1 MFPPP
6 QPWKQRASV
15 DPQREYLAFTS
26 CFYLKSFRRVPAFLA
41 SSFAIM
47 KQANAAPGIVG
58 WALGADL
65 PRLEFHTLSAWE
77 DAPSLRR
84 FIQDGAHGSTLQA
97 YKTDMRRKTT
107 FVYFKVLGRELP
119 LTWKDAIA
127 RQARDNRADSAVS
140 KEV

>member
-6 QPWKQRASV
+6 QPWKQRTSV

-26 CFYLKSFRRVPAFLA
+26 CFYLKSFRRVPAFLV

-84 FIQDGAHGSTLQA
+84 FIQDGAHGSTLHA
-97 YKTDMRRKTT
+97 HKMDIRRKTT
-107 FVYFKVLGRELP
+107 FVYFKVLGRELSF
-119 LTWKDAIA
+119 TRKDSIVQQS
-127 RQARDNRADSAVS
+127 RPI
-140 KEV
+140 

>member
-6 QPWKQRASV
+6 QPWKQCTAV

-26 CFYLKSFRRVPAFLA
+26 CFYLKSFGRVPAFLA

-65 PRLEFHTLSAWE
+65 PRLEFHTLSAWQ

-84 FIQDGAHGSTLQA
+84 FIQAGAHGRTFQA
-97 YKTDMRRKTT
+97 HKSDMRRKTT
-107 FVYFKVLGRELP
+107 LIYFKVLGRDFP
-119 LTWKDAIA
+119 LTWNDAIA
-127 RQARDNRADSAVS
+127 RQARHNRTDGAIS
-140 KEV
+140 KES